1 MHGRFST
8 IGDTCPGCPLSLRYP
23 TYITLYRVH
32 LHHHTTPQISS
43 HKFKLPVNTRSL
55 HYAVH
60 CSAARV
66 QLHQCA
72 VNRPCGAARRRPR
85 RRPASGGRRL
95 LRRLLL
101 RCGAAADEYGAGER
115 SSLHSPS
122 VGHSSEERWFVAGH
136 PAGVDVPGPPPRT
149 VPHSADDTDDRTRT
163 ADHNNPEPSGALLT
177 ARLCQ
182 HGFRLVSSDI
192 PYGIVYCG
200 MVYYCGLVSY
210 CLDVV
215 VWYIIVWHV
224 WGFFLLFFK

>member
-72 VNRPCGAARRRPR
+72 VNRPCGAARRHPR
-85 RRPASGGRRL
+85 RRPASGGPPRPL
-95 LRRLLL
+95 
-101 RCGAAADEYGAGER
+101 
-115 SSLHSPS
+115 
-122 VGHSSEERWFVAGH
+122 
-136 PAGVDVPGPPPRT
+136 PPPLPPCPPP
-149 VPHSADDTDDRTRT
+149 PH
-163 ADHNNPEPSGALLT
+163 NPNSQT
-177 ARLCQ
+177 T
-182 HGFRLVSSDI
+182 
-192 PYGIVYCG
+192 
-200 MVYYCGLVSY
+200 
-210 CLDVV
+210 
-215 VWYIIVWHV
+215 
-224 WGFFLLFFK
+224 